1 MTEQLVATE
10 PRTGTPNGAP
20 SPADSPGRPA
30 SWPPP
35 RIPFAKMN
43 GSGNDFV
50 VIDNR
55 NVVISAE
62 HEVAFTRAVCDRRR
76 SIGADGVVL
85 LEHPGESDDAIP
97 VAFAWRYRNADG
109 SEGAFCGNG
118 AMCAAR
124 YAVLHGIADAR
135 HVFTTPSGIVLAA
148 VSETPGDPRVAID
161 VNRPSAVSPARTLA
175 VGGTTITAHDL
186 TVGAPHAVTV
196 VRDIDRT
203 FAAGPDAP
211 DAFIGVGRE
220 VRHHVTSGPQGTNL
234 DAIEVR
240 ADNTVLMRTYER
252 GVEDETLACGSGAI
266 ASAIVATALG
276 LTTAPVTV
284 ITRGGEPLVVSF
296 TWDVGAQRADQ
307 VVLTG
312 QARYVAVGELTPDAL
327 AAGLSTPAR

>member
-1 MTEQLVATE
+1 MTKPLVE
-10 PRTGTPNGAP
+10 SGTGTPVTSASASVATTATAETAP
-20 SPADSPGRPA
+20 
-30 SWPPP
+30 WPPA

-55 NVVISAE
+55 NVVIPAG
-62 HEVAFTRAVCDRRR
+62 HEAAFTRAVCDRRR
-76 SIGADGVVL
+76 SLGADGVVFI
-85 LEHPGESDDAIP
+85 EHPVESDDAIP

-109 SEGAFCGNG
+109 SEGEFCGNG

-124 YAVLHGIADAR
+124 YAVLNGIADAR
-135 HVFTTPSGIVLAA
+135 HIFTTPAGIVLAA
-148 VSETPGDPRVAID
+148 ISETPGDPRVAID
-161 VNRPSAVSPARTLA
+161 INRPSAMSSPRTLTI
-175 VGGTTITAHDL
+175 GGTTITTHDL
-186 TVGAPHAVTV
+186 TVGVPHSVTV
-196 VRDIDRT
+196 VQDINRPFATALDEEDT
-203 FAAGPDAP
+203 F
-211 DAFIGVGRE
+211 IQVGRE
-220 VRHHVTSGPQGTNL
+220 VRHHVTSGPAGTNL

-240 ADNTVLMRTYER
+240 ADNSVLMRTYER

-284 ITRGGEPLVVSF
+284 ITRGGEPLVVNF

-312 QARYVAVGELTPDAL
+312 QARYVAAGELTPEAL
-327 AAGLSTPAR
+327 VNKA